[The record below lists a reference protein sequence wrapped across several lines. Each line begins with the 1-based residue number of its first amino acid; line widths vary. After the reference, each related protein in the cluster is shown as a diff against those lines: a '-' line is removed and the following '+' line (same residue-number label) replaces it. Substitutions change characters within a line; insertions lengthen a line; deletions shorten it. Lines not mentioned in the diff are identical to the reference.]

1 MYTNGVPNSNGSI
14 GIFNFG
20 TPNDTTTELIP
31 ANQVPAAHGM
41 IYDPFTGLMTMFGGG
56 QVATID
62 PTQANNALITASLRQ
77 FDVPNIGDFDQGAV
91 DGHGHAFIAGSGAIT
106 FIDYSIS
113 HDITNPDRV
122 VITGGFGDIDDIAP
136 LVGPGSN
143 PHPTPEPG
151 TLLLVALAIGGLAAA
166 RRTAR

>member
-1 MYTNGVPNSNGSI
+1 VLFRSAGS
-14 GIFNFG
+14 
-20 TPNDTTTELIP
+20 L
-31 ANQVPAAHGM
+31 
-41 IYDPFTGLMTMFGGG
+41 L
-56 QVATID
+56 
-62 PTQANNALITASLRQ
+62 Q

-113 HDITNPDRV
+113 HDITKPDRV

-143 PHPTPEPG
+143 PNPTPEPG
-151 TLLLVALAIGGLAAA
+151 TLLLILLAMSGVAAA
-166 RRTAR
+166 RRIAR